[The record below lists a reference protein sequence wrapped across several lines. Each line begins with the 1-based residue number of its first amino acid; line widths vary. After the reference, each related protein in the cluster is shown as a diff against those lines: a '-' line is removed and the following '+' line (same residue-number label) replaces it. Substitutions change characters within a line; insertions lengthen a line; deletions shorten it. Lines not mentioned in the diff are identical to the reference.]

1 MLIRRAVVEGLH
13 DHACREQPNECCGLL
28 IGTAELIERCAPA
41 RNLRASPTRY
51 LIDPEDHFAALR
63 SARARGWEVVG
74 AYHSHPHGAPV
85 PSPTDVREATYR
97 EFVYVIVSPGRGDTR
112 AGELAGFRLDGET
125 FAAVELKPV
134 P

>member
-1 MLIRRAVVEGLH
+1 MLIRRAVVEGLL
-13 DHACREQPNECCGLL
+13 DHARREQPNECCGLL

-51 LIDPEDHFAALR
+51 LIDPADHFAALR
-63 SARARGWEVVG
+63 SARRRGWEVVG

-85 PSPTDVREATYR
+85 PSLTDVREATYR
-97 EFVYVIVSPGRGDTR
+97 GFVYVIVSPGRGDTG
-112 AGELAGFRLDGET
+112 AEGMAGFRLDGET
-125 FAAVELKPV
+125 FAAVELRPV